1 MFHINFNYD
10 VAIDEISKY
19 EADLKNIAST
29 VYNELNLKN
38 DLFFDCSFVDIIEI
52 QNINREYRNIDK
64 PTDVISFALSEY
76 DNKINLLGEIYIC
89 YEKIVQQ
96 AQEYNHSFRREIA
109 FLFTHGLLHI
119 LGYDHMNKEDEEI
132 MFNLQDK
139 ILDIV
144 NIKR

>member
-10 VAIDEISKY
+10 IAIEELSKY
-19 EADLKNIAST
+19 ETDLKNIANT
-29 VYNELNLKN
+29 VYTELNLKN
-38 DLFFDCSFVDIIEI
+38 DLFFDCSFVNIVEI

-96 AQEYNHSFRREIA
+96 AQEYNHSFKREIA

-119 LGYDHMNKEDEEI
+119 LGYDHMNKEEEEI
-132 MFNLQDK
+132 MFGLQDK

>member
-10 VAIDEISKY
+10 VAIDELSKY
-19 EADLKNIAST
+19 EIDLKNIANT
-29 VYNELNLKN
+29 IYDVLNLKN
-38 DLFFDCSFVDIIEI
+38 ELFFDCSFVNINEI
-52 QNINREYRNIDK
+52 QSINYEYRNIDR

-89 YEKIVQQ
+89 YEKIIQQ

-119 LGYDHMNKEDEEI
+119 LGYDHMNEEDEKI
-132 MFNLQDK
+132 MFGLQDK

>member
-10 VAIDEISKY
+10 VAIEELSKY
-19 EADLKNIAST
+19 ETDLKNIANT
-29 VYNELNLKN
+29 VYTELNSKN
-38 DLFFDCSFVDIIEI
+38 DLFFDCSFVNIVEI
-52 QNINREYRNIDK
+52 QNINQQYRNIDK

-132 MFNLQDK
+132 MFGLQDK